1 VRNVAEVIRA
11 FAGVVALIAMKKT
24 EIDRRRAAGKGKTA

>member
-1 VRNVAEVIRA
+1 VRDVAEVIRA

-24 EIDRRRAAGKGKTA
+24 EIDRRRAAGKGKQA